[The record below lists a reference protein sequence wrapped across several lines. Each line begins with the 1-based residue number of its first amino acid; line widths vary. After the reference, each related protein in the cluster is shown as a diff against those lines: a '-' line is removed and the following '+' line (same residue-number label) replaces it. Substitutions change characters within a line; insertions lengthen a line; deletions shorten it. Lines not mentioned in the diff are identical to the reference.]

1 MNRENL
7 VNLRKFSRKMVRELT
22 ILELNKDDKK
32 AIAQN
37 WHALIEIQENQK
49 ITISQ
54 LAKNLV
60 CHVSSISKIVDK
72 LVNQGFV
79 KEKSGKD
86 KREKFLQITKKGEQE
101 IKKIDEFSN
110 HKILNAFRFLGRK
123 DQEQII
129 DAIKKYA
136 LALEKAR
143 VKNGLAK
150 VKILTLSTSR
160 ALRKKVKNMVENI
173 QKNEFGLTDDNDCI
187 LKAEDEFCY
196 NNSCNFWYAIND
208 ENEIIASVGLK
219 KIDKQNSELK
229 KFYVAKEYRGQKL
242 SQALI
247 LKLLTAAKNHN
258 FKNLY
263 LGTIDV
269 LKNAQNFYE
278 KYGFKKV
285 SRNKMPENFQFC
297 QVDNLF
303 YKAQIDLVSAKIKEF
318 D

>member
-1 MNRENL
+1 
-7 VNLRKFSRKMVRELT
+7 MVRELA
-22 ILELNKDDKK
+22 ILQVEKNEKK
-32 AIAQN
+32 SSLHIF
-37 WHALIEIQENQK
+37 HALIEIKENHK
-49 ITISQ
+49 ITISA

-60 CHVSSISKIVDK
+60 LHISNISKIVDK
-72 LVNQGFV
+72 LTKQGFV
-79 KEKSGKD
+79 KENAAAD
-86 KREKFLQITKKGEQE
+86 KRKKTLQITKKGEQE
-101 IKKIDEFSN
+101 IKKIEEISN
-110 HKILNAFRFLGRK
+110 QKILNAFRFLGQK

-129 DAIKKYA
+129 DAIRKYA
-136 LALEKAR
+136 LALEKSR

-173 QKNEFGLTDDNDCI
+173 QKNEFGLIDENDCI

-303 YKAQIDLVSAKIKEF
+303 YKAQIDFVSAKIKEF